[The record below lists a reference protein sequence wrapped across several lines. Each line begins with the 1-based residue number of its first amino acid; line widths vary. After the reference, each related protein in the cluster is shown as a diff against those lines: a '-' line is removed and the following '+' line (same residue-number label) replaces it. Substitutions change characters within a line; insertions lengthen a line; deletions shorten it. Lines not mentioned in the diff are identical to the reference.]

1 MLHIIKTKLENRL
14 YIPEIHLLNVRSSKH
29 TYILNTQP
37 SNAVAPPPPP
47 PAPDVVLP
55 LRTPTRLQTPAG
67 RAPNQFTRLQEQF
80 RQQQAQKLQQNFQL
94 NQQKQQQV
102 SK

>member
-1 MLHIIKTKLENRL
+1 MLNINRAKSKNRL
-14 YIPEIHLLNVRSSKH
+14 YITETHLSNVRFLNN

-67 RAPNQFTRLQEQF
+67 RAPSQFTRLQEQF

-94 NQQKQQQV
+94 NQKQQQV

>member
-1 MLHIIKTKLENRL
+1 M
-14 YIPEIHLLNVRSSKH
+14 RSLKH

-94 NQQKQQQV
+94 NQLQQKQQQV
-102 SK
+102 PK